1 MDDQRVTQSKNTEFL
16 VQNQGLGMLNVSL
29 LVGLAV
35 LLTIIMRSLAVI
47 LKPFFVAVFISYL
60 IYPGVTYLAKRKVP
74 KFLAYILVFFFIF
87 GILYILGALIS
98 VNINDFIDRIP
109 EYELKFRNLLV
120 QTGEFIQKYSI
131 LQRFGLED
139 EINLTEFDIFQ
150 YISVSKLTG
159 YLGSSIGSFFD
170 ILGNILVVLFFMIFI
185 LMEIER
191 FPARL
196 EYAYGDRS
204 EMAFQVTEAIN
215 KSVRKYLG
223 VKTLVSL
230 GTGGLYAL
238 ILGVAGVDFWILWGF
253 MGFILNYIPYIG
265 SYIATILPT
274 ILALIQFGPLMAVV
288 LLVLMLTV
296 QTIMGSIV
304 EPKVLGR
311 ELNLSPILVL
321 IALAFWGWVWGFVGM
336 FLSIPITATIKII
349 MEHVE
354 ETRVVARLMSDVREV
369 PPESEEDRNK
379 VISLKGLRENLN
391 RDIFSFRKKNGA
403 DESDD

>member
-29 LVGLAV
+29 LVGVAA

>member
-1 MDDQRVTQSKNTEFL
+1 MNDQQVTQSGSPGPQM
-16 VQNQGLGMLNVSL
+16 QNQSLGMLNVSL

-47 LKPFFVAVFISYL
+47 LKPFFIAVFISYL

-98 VNINDFIDRIP
+98 VNITDFIDRIP
-109 EYELKFRNLLV
+109 EYEMKFRNLLI
-120 QTGEFIQKYSI
+120 QAGEFIQKYSI
-131 LQRFGLED
+131 LQRLGLE
-139 EINLTEFDIFQ
+139 EKISLTEFDIFQ
-150 YISVSKLTG
+150 YISVSRLTG
-159 YLGSSIGSFFD
+159 YLGTSIGSFFD
-170 ILGNILVVLFFMIFI
+170 ILGNLLVVLFFMIFI

-191 FPARL
+191 FPARI
-196 EYAYGDRS
+196 EYAYGERA
-204 EMAFQVTEAIN
+204 EKAFQVTEAIN
-215 KSVRKYLG
+215 SSVRKYLG

-253 MGFILNYIPYIG
+253 LGFILNYIPYIG
-265 SYIATILPT
+265 SYIATIFPT
-274 ILALIQFGPLMAVV
+274 VLALIQFGPLVAVV
-288 LLVLMLTV
+288 LLALMLTV

-336 FLSIPITATIKII
+336 FLSIPITASLKII
-349 MEHVE
+349 MDHVE

-369 PPESEEDRNK
+369 PEEVEDEEDTVFSLSALKRN
-379 VISLKGLRENLN
+379 LDRN
-391 RDIFSFRKKNGA
+391 IFSFRKRNDD
-403 DESDD
+403 DESGE

>member
-1 MDDQRVTQSKNTEFL
+1 MNDQQATQSGNTELL
-16 VQNQGLGMLNVSL
+16 VQNQSLGMLNVSL

-47 LKPFFVAVFISYL
+47 LKPFFIAVFISYL
-60 IYPGVTYLAKRKVP
+60 IYPGVTYLVKRKVP
-74 KFLAYILVFFFIF
+74 KFLAYFLVFFFIF

-98 VNINDFIDRIP
+98 VNVNDFIDRIP
-109 EYELKFRNLLV
+109 EYETKLTNLFV
-120 QTGEFIQKYSI
+120 QTGELIQKYSI
-131 LQRFGLED
+131 LQRLGLE
-139 EINLTEFDIFQ
+139 EKVSLTEFDIFQ
-150 YISVSKLTG
+150 YISISRLTG

-191 FPARL
+191 FPARI

-204 EMAFQVTEAIN
+204 EKAFQVTEAIN
-215 KSVRKYLG
+215 SSVRKYLG

-253 MGFILNYIPYIG
+253 LGFILNYIPYIG
-265 SYIATILPT
+265 SYIATIFPT
-274 ILALIQFGPLMAVV
+274 ILALIQFGPLVAVV
-288 LLVLMLTV
+288 LLALMLTV

-349 MEHVE
+349 MDHVE

-369 PPESEEDRNK
+369 PPEAEDDADK
-379 VISLKGLRENLN
+379 VFSLKGLKENLN
-391 RDIFSFRKKNGA
+391 RDIFLFRKKNDT

>member
-1 MDDQRVTQSKNTEFL
+1 MNDQQVKQSGSTELL
-16 VQNQGLGMLNVSL
+16 VQNQGLGVLNVSL

-47 LKPFFVAVFISYL
+47 LKPFFIAVFISYL

-98 VNINDFIDRIP
+98 VNVNDFIDRIP
-109 EYELKFRNLLV
+109 EYELKFQNLLA
-120 QTGEFIQKYSI
+120 QTAEFAQKYSI
-131 LQRFGLED
+131 LQRLGLED
-139 EINLTEFDIFQ
+139 EVSLTEFDIFQ
-150 YISVSKLTG
+150 YISVSRLTG
-159 YLGSSIGSFFD
+159 YLSSGVGSFFD

-185 LMEIER
+185 LLEIER
-191 FPARL
+191 FPARI
-196 EYAYGDRS
+196 EYAYGDRA
-204 EMAFQVTEAIN
+204 ETAFQVTEAIN

-253 MGFILNYIPYIG
+253 LGFILNYIPYIG
-265 SYIATILPT
+265 SYIATIFPT
-274 ILALIQFGPLMAVV
+274 ILALIQFGPLVAVV

-349 MEHVE
+349 MDHVE

-369 PPESEEDRNK
+369 PSEPEDDEEK
-379 VISLKGLRENLN
+379 LISLSALKRNLN
-391 RDIFSFRKKNGA
+391 RDIFSFRKKNDYDHSG
-403 DESDD
+403 E

>member
-1 MDDQRVTQSKNTEFL
+1 MNDQQVNQSGNTELL

-47 LKPFFVAVFISYL
+47 LKPFFIAVFISYL

-98 VNINDFIDRIP
+98 VNVNDFIDRIP
-109 EYELKFRNLLV
+109 EYELKFQNLLA
-120 QTGEFIQKYSI
+120 QTAEFAQKYSI
-131 LQRFGLED
+131 LQRLGLED
-139 EINLTEFDIFQ
+139 EVSLTEFDIFQ
-150 YISVSKLTG
+150 YISVSRLTG
-159 YLGSSIGSFFD
+159 YLSSGVGSFFD

-185 LMEIER
+185 LLEIER
-191 FPARL
+191 FPARI
-196 EYAYGDRS
+196 EYAYGDRA
-204 EMAFQVTEAIN
+204 ETAFQVTEAIN

-253 MGFILNYIPYIG
+253 LGFILNYIPYIG
-265 SYIATILPT
+265 SYIATIFPT
-274 ILALIQFGPLMAVV
+274 ILALIQFGPLVAVV

-349 MEHVE
+349 MDHVE

-369 PPESEEDRNK
+369 PSEPEDDEEK
-379 VISLKGLRENLN
+379 LISLSALKRNLN
-391 RDIFSFRKKNGA
+391 RDIFSFRKKNDD
-403 DESDD
+403 DESGE

>member
-1 MDDQRVTQSKNTEFL
+1 MELL
-16 VQNQGLGMLNVSL
+16 VQNRGLGVLNVSM

-35 LLTIIMRSLAVI
+35 LVTIIMRSLAVI
-47 LKPFFVAVFISYL
+47 LKPFFIAVFISYL

-74 KFLAYILVFFFIF
+74 KFLAYIIVFSFIF
-87 GILYILGALIS
+87 GIFYILGSLIS
-98 VNINDFIDRIP
+98 VNINDFIDSLP
-109 EYELKFRNLLV
+109 EYELKFTNLFI
-120 QTGEFIQKYSI
+120 QTGEFLQKYSV
-131 LQRFGLED
+131 LQRLGLED
-139 EINLTEFDIFQ
+139 KISLTEFDIFQ
-150 YISVSKLTG
+150 YISVSKLTE
-159 YLGSSIGSFFD
+159 YMGSSIGSFFD

-191 FPARL
+191 FPARI
-196 EYAYGDRS
+196 EYAYGDRA
-204 EMAFQVTEAIN
+204 EKAFQVTEAIN
-215 KSVRKYLG
+215 SSVRKYLW

-253 MGFILNYIPYIG
+253 LGFILNYIPYIG

-274 ILALIQFGPLMAVV
+274 ALALIQFGPLVAVV
-288 LLVLMLTV
+288 LLALMLTV
-296 QTIMGSIV
+296 QTIMGSVV

-336 FLSIPITATIKII
+336 FLSIPITASLKII
-349 MEHVE
+349 MDHVE

-369 PPESEEDRNK
+369 PPESEDDEDK
-379 VISLKGLRENLN
+379 VFSLRGLKKNLN
-391 RDIFSFRKKNGA
+391 RDIFSFVKKNAA
-403 DESDD
+403 DKSDDKTPRV

>member
-1 MDDQRVTQSKNTEFL
+1 MNEQQATQSENIELL
-16 VQNQGLGMLNVSL
+16 VQNKGPGMLNVSL

-35 LLTIIMRSLAVI
+35 LLTIIMRSLAII
-47 LKPFFVAVFISYL
+47 LKPFFIAVFISYL
-60 IYPGVTYLAKRKVP
+60 IYPGVTYLAKRKIP

-87 GILYILGALIS
+87 GIIYILGALIS

-109 EYELKFRNLLV
+109 EYEVKFTKLLT
-120 QTGEFIQKYSI
+120 QTGEFLQKYSI
-131 LQRFGLED
+131 LQRLGLED
-139 EINLTEFDIFQ
+139 EVSLTEFDIFQ

-170 ILGNILVVLFFMIFI
+170 ILGNTLVVLFFMIFI
-185 LMEIER
+185 LLEIER
-191 FPARL
+191 FPARI
-196 EYAYGDRS
+196 EYAYGDRA
-204 EMAFQVTEAIN
+204 EKAFEVTEAIN
-215 KSVRKYLG
+215 SSVRKYLG

-253 MGFILNYIPYIG
+253 LGFILNYIPYIG
-265 SYIATILPT
+265 SYIATIFPT
-274 ILALIQFGPLMAVV
+274 LLALIQFGPLAAVV
-288 LLVLMLTV
+288 LLALMLTV
-296 QTIMGSIV
+296 QTIMGSII

-336 FLSIPITATIKII
+336 FLSIPITASIKII
-349 MEHVE
+349 MDHVE

-369 PPESEEDRNK
+369 PPETEDDADK
-379 VISLKGLRENLN
+379 VISLRGLRESLN
-391 RDIFSFRKKNGA
+391 KDIFSFRKKDDA
-403 DESDD
+403 DKSDV